1 MNSINLKG
9 KVWMRLLFKK
19 LQKRLTMYD
28 MNKTSYKNNLRNNLI
43 MWIVNQNL
51 CSYFTYWLIIVH
63 FTKLFV
69 SLSVFVYIVSLKYT
83 LVVYLSTNLK
93 SETSFIKFKK
103 YIKLW
108 SGVTRKCN
116 LNLKFTK
123 LNYDKSLTKSHS
135 PSASIKTY
143 KMQLPA
149 D

>member
-9 KVWMRLLFKK
+9 KVWMRLLLKK

-28 MNKTSYKNNLRNNLI
+28 MNKTSYKNNLHNNLI

-135 PSASIKTY
+135 PSASVKTY

>member
-51 CSYFTYWLIIVH
+51 FSYFTYWLIIVH
-63 FTKLFV
+63 FTKSFV
-69 SLSVFVYIVSLKYT
+69 SLSVFVYVVSLKYT

-135 PSASIKTY
+135 PSASVKTY

>member
-51 CSYFTYWLIIVH
+51 FSYFTYWLIIIH
-63 FTKLFV
+63 FTKSFV

-123 LNYDKSLTKSHS
+123 LNYDKSLTKSRS

>member
-51 CSYFTYWLIIVH
+51 FSYFTYWLIIVH
-63 FTKLFV
+63 FTKSFV
-69 SLSVFVYIVSLKYT
+69 SLSVFVYIVSLRYT

>member
-51 CSYFTYWLIIVH
+51 FSYFTYWLIIVH
-63 FTKLFV
+63 FTKSFV

-135 PSASIKTY
+135 PSASVKTY

>member
-1 MNSINLKG
+1 MDQASLK
-9 KVWMRLLFKK
+9 KK
-19 LQKRLTMYD
+19 LQKSLTMYD
-28 MNKTSYKNNLRNNLI
+28 MNKTSYKNNLHNNLI
-43 MWIVNQNL
+43 MGIVNQNL

-93 SETSFIKFKK
+93 SETSFIRFKE

-108 SGVTRKCN
+108 TGVTRKCN

-123 LNYDKSLTKSHS
+123 LNCDKSLTKSHS
-135 PSASIKTY
+135 PSASNKTY
-143 KMQLPA
+143 KITIYQKFVW
-149 D
+149 

>member
-51 CSYFTYWLIIVH
+51 FSYFTYWLIIVH
-63 FTKLFV
+63 FTKSFV
-69 SLSVFVYIVSLKYT
+69 SLSVLVYIVSLKYT

>member
-1 MNSINLKG
+1 
-9 KVWMRLLFKK
+9 MRLLLKK

-28 MNKTSYKNNLRNNLI
+28 MNKTSYKNNLHNNLI

>member
-51 CSYFTYWLIIVH
+51 FSYFTYWLIIVH
-63 FTKLFV
+63 FTKSFV

-83 LVVYLSTNLK
+83 LVVYLSINLK

>member
-51 CSYFTYWLIIVH
+51 FSYITDWLIIVH
-63 FTKLFV
+63 FTKSFV

-135 PSASIKTY
+135 PSASVKTY

>member
-28 MNKTSYKNNLRNNLI
+28 MNKTSYKNNLHNNLI

>member
-9 KVWMRLLFKK
+9 KVWMRLLLKK

-51 CSYFTYWLIIVH
+51 FSYFTYWLIIVH
-63 FTKLFV
+63 FTKSFV
-69 SLSVFVYIVSLKYT
+69 SLSVFVYVVSLKYT

-135 PSASIKTY
+135 PSASVKTY

>member
-28 MNKTSYKNNLRNNLI
+28 MNKTSYKNNLHNNLI

-135 PSASIKTY
+135 PSASVKTY

>member
-9 KVWMRLLFKK
+9 KVWMRLLLKK

-28 MNKTSYKNNLRNNLI
+28 MNKTSYKNNLHNNLI

-51 CSYFTYWLIIVH
+51 FSYFTYWLIIVH
-63 FTKLFV
+63 FTKSFV

>member
-9 KVWMRLLFKK
+9 KVWMRLLLKK

-28 MNKTSYKNNLRNNLI
+28 MNKTSYKNNLHNNLI

>member
-51 CSYFTYWLIIVH
+51 FSYFTYWLIIVH

>member
-51 CSYFTYWLIIVH
+51 FSYFTYWLIIIH
-63 FTKLFV
+63 FTKSFV

-135 PSASIKTY
+135 PSASVKTY

>member
-51 CSYFTYWLIIVH
+51 FSYFTYWLIIVH
-63 FTKLFV
+63 FTKSFV
-69 SLSVFVYIVSLKYT
+69 SLSVFVYVVSLKYT

>member
-9 KVWMRLLFKK
+9 KVWMRLLLKK

-28 MNKTSYKNNLRNNLI
+28 MNKTSYKNNLHNNLI
-43 MWIVNQNL
+43 MWIVNQNF

>member
-51 CSYFTYWLIIVH
+51 FSYFTYWLIIIH
-63 FTKLFV
+63 FTKSFV

>member
-1 MNSINLKG
+1 MNSINLKV
-9 KVWMRLLFKK
+9 KVWMRLLLKK

-51 CSYFTYWLIIVH
+51 FSYFTYWLIIVH
-63 FTKLFV
+63 FTKSFV

>member
-51 CSYFTYWLIIVH
+51 FSYFTYWLIIVH
-63 FTKLFV
+63 FTKSFV

>member
-1 MNSINLKG
+1 MNSINSKG

-51 CSYFTYWLIIVH
+51 FSYFTYWLIIVH
-63 FTKLFV
+63 FTKSFV

>member
-9 KVWMRLLFKK
+9 KVWMRLLLKK
-19 LQKRLTMYD
+19 LQKRLMMYD
-28 MNKTSYKNNLRNNLI
+28 MNKTSYKNNLHNNLI

-63 FTKLFV
+63 FTKMFV

>member
-9 KVWMRLLFKK
+9 KVWMRLLLKK

-51 CSYFTYWLIIVH
+51 FSYFTYWLIIVH
-63 FTKLFV
+63 FTKSFV

>member
-19 LQKRLTMYD
+19 LQKHLTMYD

-51 CSYFTYWLIIVH
+51 FSYFTYWLIIVH
-63 FTKLFV
+63 FTKSFV

>member
-51 CSYFTYWLIIVH
+51 FSYFTYWLIIVH
-63 FTKLFV
+63 FTKSFV

-143 KMQLPA
+143 KMQVPA

>member
-1 MNSINLKG
+1 MLTKTFSHILHIDL
-9 KVWMRLLFKK
+9 LLFIS
-19 LQKRLTMYD
+19 QNRLFH
-28 MNKTSYKNNLRNNLI
+28 
-43 MWIVNQNL
+43 
-51 CSYFTYWLIIVH
+51 C
-63 FTKLFV
+63 
-69 SLSVFVYIVSLKYT
+69 VFVYIVSLKYT

>member
-9 KVWMRLLFKK
+9 KVWMRLLLKK

-28 MNKTSYKNNLRNNLI
+28 MNKTSYKNNLHNNLI

-83 LVVYLSTNLK
+83 LVVYLSINLK

>member
-9 KVWMRLLFKK
+9 KVWMRLLLKK

-28 MNKTSYKNNLRNNLI
+28 MNKTSYKNNLHNNLI

-135 PSASIKTY
+135 TSASVKTY